1 MNTQTRY
8 RTLVSHLAKV
18 YAADESARTVA
29 LHEGLDEIVAKI
41 QPDGAGAWKQVKADS
56 QRLLKVWMARETRP
70 GDAEL
75 AAQILDALDEFATD
89 AAVVAAVAAVIVTPP
104 EPASSAPDVEIVS
117 VVEKPVTVKVEP
129 SPVVKVVA
137 PAPAPAPVA
146 APVKVPALPTLVVE
160 EKPSTIS
167 HVPDDEEGEA
177 VEEEEVQ
184 TEDGEAEEEEVVE
197 EEEEEV
203 VEEEVEEEVV
213 EEEVE
218 EEVVEEEEVEAT
230 EEEEEGMEV
239 EKKIFRG
246 RAYWLD
252 VKTNKL
258 YTVVG
263 DDDVGD
269 EVGKIVDGRPV
280 FLAAAR

>member
-8 RTLVSHLAKV
+8 RTLVAHLAKV
-18 YAADESARTVA
+18 YAADETARTVA

-41 QPDGAGAWKQVKADS
+41 QPEGAGAWKQVKADS

-89 AAVVAAVAAVIVTPP
+89 AAVVAAVAAIVVTPP
-104 EPASSAPDVEIVS
+104 EPTAATEEVEIVS
-117 VVEKPVTVKVEP
+117 VVEKPVTIKVEP
-129 SPVVKVVA
+129 VSVPVSVPVPVPVVKVVA
-137 PAPAPAPVA
+137 PVA
-146 APVKVPALPTLVVE
+146 APVKPPALPTLVVE

-167 HVPDDEEGEA
+167 HVLDY
-177 VEEEEVQ
+177 
-184 TEDGEAEEEEVVE
+184 E

-203 VEEEVEEEVV
+203 ETTEEEEEEVEEEEVEEEVEEEETTE

-218 EEVVEEEEVEAT
+218 EAVEEEVTEE

-269 EVGKIVDGRPV
+269 EVGKFVEGRPV